1 MGGVDTAPEM
11 ERMTDMRV
19 YADQAATTSLSKT
32 ALEAMLPWMTEN
44 FGNPSALYEEGRT
57 ARDAVETAR
66 EKIAHLLHAK
76 AKEIYFTSGGTEAD
90 NWALQMAAAAGAR
103 IGKKHII
110 VSAIEHHAVLNPAKS
125 LERQGFRV
133 TYLPVTSEGLVLPE
147 ALEAAICPDTAL
159 VSVMY
164 ANNEVGTIQPVEE
177 LAAICRMHGVWFHTD
192 AVQAAGHVE
201 IDLTKLQADFLSVSA
216 HKFHGP
222 KGCGFLYVK
231 NGFRTESLLEG
242 GAQEKG
248 KRAGTENVPGIVGMA
263 AALEESL
270 INRDK
275 KDTFVLELRRQVG
288 IELCPVH
295 GHSPLSFEKSK
306 QAANKDRPLCVG
318 FRFGETDAGSVGSLC
333 GNVLV
338 NDALDGAVVDEL
350 LQSAVDGV
358 QQSGVALG
366 HADGVVLV
374 GILGVQNGQT
384 GVCLHILLCGDVVD
398 DDAVDLAGKQV
409 LNGGRAVVK
418 ADDVVIAVI
427 IAAVDEAGGAAL
439 GADLLALEI
448 IDALDVGAFLH
459 DDDLHAVGVAVGKA
473 HGVLT
478 LGRDGHAGSD
488 DIALAGLDGAQS
500 RVKVHIVNDQFQTQ
514 LLRERISDLDI
525 DTFKAGAFVALAVIR
540 NGLIRRELCIGG
552 HGEFPLG
559 HGLKIRT
566 RILLAT
572 GAQRCDHENCQK
584 QCNKFLHFISLF
596 LNKIDLD
603 SRPVWYGRMIA
614 RQSVRV
620 KDFLNV
626 YSCFFFIYSLFQR
639 IFTAFVNIPSPF
651 CVFAQSDSTACLKD

>member
-133 TYLPVTSEGLVLPE
+133 TYLPVTPEGLVLPE

-275 KDTFVLELRRQVG
+275 KDTFVLELRRQVAERLLS
-288 IELCPVH
+288 IEGSHLNGCGVMEGGEGAAA
-295 GHSPLSFEKSK
+295 GHRRCGTTCGCCRLPC
-306 QAANKDRPLCVG
+306 RPAVRQLKYQLRRHRGRSSSSVPRHEGCL
-318 FRFGETDAGSVGSLC
+318 RFGGARRARGRSGASHVLTAMGISPELAKGTIRISLDETNTQADAEFLMEV
-333 GNVLV
+333 
-338 NDALDGAVVDEL
+338 
-350 LQSAVDGV
+350 
-358 QQSGVALG
+358 
-366 HADGVVLV
+366 
-374 GILGVQNGQT
+374 IP
-384 GVCLHILLCGDVVD
+384 
-398 DDAVDLAGKQV
+398 DAVA
-409 LNGGRAVVK
+409 R
-418 ADDVVIAVI
+418 
-427 IAAVDEAGGAAL
+427 
-439 GADLLALEI
+439 
-448 IDALDVGAFLH
+448 
-459 DDDLHAVGVAVGKA
+459 
-473 HGVLT
+473 
-478 LGRDGHAGSD
+478 
-488 DIALAGLDGAQS
+488 
-500 RVKVHIVNDQFQTQ
+500 
-514 LLRERISDLDI
+514 LRSM
-525 DTFKAGAFVALAVIR
+525 A
-540 NGLIRRELCIGG
+540 
-552 HGEFPLG
+552 
-559 HGLKIRT
+559 
-566 RILLAT
+566 
-572 GAQRCDHENCQK
+572 
-584 QCNKFLHFISLF
+584 
-596 LNKIDLD
+596 
-603 SRPVWYGRMIA
+603 
-614 RQSVRV
+614 
-620 KDFLNV
+620 
-626 YSCFFFIYSLFQR
+626 
-639 IFTAFVNIPSPF
+639 
-651 CVFAQSDSTACLKD
+651 

>member
-133 TYLPVTSEGLVLPE
+133 TYLPVTSEGVVLPE
-147 ALEAAICPDTAL
+147 TLEAAICPDTAL

-177 LAAICRMHGVWFHTD
+177 LAEICRMHGVWFHTD

-275 KDTFVLELRRQVG
+275 KDTFVLELRRQVAERLLS
-288 IELCPVH
+288 IEGSHLNGCGVME
-295 GHSPLSFEKSK
+295 GGEG
-306 QAANKDRPLCVG
+306 AAAG
-318 FRFGETDAGSVGSLC
+318 TDAAGTTCRYCCLPCRPAVRQLKYQLQRHRGRSSSSV
-333 GNVLV
+333 
-338 NDALDGAVVDEL
+338 
-350 LQSAVDGV
+350 
-358 QQSGVALG
+358 
-366 HADGVVLV
+366 
-374 GILGVQNGQT
+374 
-384 GVCLHILLCGDVVD
+384 
-398 DDAVDLAGKQV
+398 
-409 LNGGRAVVK
+409 
-418 ADDVVIAVI
+418 
-427 IAAVDEAGGAAL
+427 
-439 GADLLALEI
+439 
-448 IDALDVGAFLH
+448 
-459 DDDLHAVGVAVGKA
+459 
-473 HGVLT
+473 
-478 LGRDGHAGSD
+478 
-488 DIALAGLDGAQS
+488 
-500 RVKVHIVNDQFQTQ
+500 
-514 LLRERISDLDI
+514 
-525 DTFKAGAFVALAVIR
+525 
-540 NGLIRRELCIGG
+540 
-552 HGEFPLG
+552 P
-559 HGLKIRT
+559 
-566 RILLAT
+566 
-572 GAQRCDHENCQK
+572 
-584 QCNKFLHFISLF
+584 
-596 LNKIDLD
+596 
-603 SRPVWYGRMIA
+603 
-614 RQSVRV
+614 
-620 KDFLNV
+620 
-626 YSCFFFIYSLFQR
+626 
-639 IFTAFVNIPSPF
+639 
-651 CVFAQSDSTACLKD
+651 

>member
-133 TYLPVTSEGLVLPE
+133 TYLPVTPEGLVLPE

-275 KDTFVLELRRQVG
+275 KDTFVLELRRQVAERLLS
-288 IELCPVH
+288 IEGSHLNGCGVMED
-295 GHSPLSFEKSK
+295 GEG
-306 QAANKDRPLCVG
+306 AAAG
-318 FRFGETDAGSVGSLC
+318 TDAAARHAGT
-333 GNVLV
+333 
-338 NDALDGAVVDEL
+338 AV
-350 LQSAVDGV
+350 SR
-358 QQSGVALG
+358 
-366 HADGVVLV
+366 AD
-374 GILGVQNGQT
+374 
-384 GVCLHILLCGDVVD
+384 
-398 DDAVDLAGKQV
+398 
-409 LNGGRAVVK
+409 R
-418 ADDVVIAVI
+418 
-427 IAAVDEAGGAAL
+427 
-439 GADLLALEI
+439 
-448 IDALDVGAFLH
+448 
-459 DDDLHAVGVAVGKA
+459 
-473 HGVLT
+473 LT
-478 LGRDGHAGSD
+478 LG
-488 DIALAGLDGAQS
+488 
-500 RVKVHIVNDQFQTQ
+500 K
-514 LLRERISDLDI
+514 
-525 DTFKAGAFVALAVIR
+525 AFVEIGRQYGLTIRPCAEGDELAPYGADCSGCMTQQIFETALHRRLHLPPGKTSRKECACFMTADIGAYNTCGHLCRYCYANYSKELVTQNMRQHDPQSPFLIGHSLPGDVI
-540 NGLIRRELCIGG
+540 
-552 HGEFPLG
+552 HQ
-559 HGLKIRT
+559 
-566 RILLAT
+566 
-572 GAQRCDHENCQK
+572 AQQESWVENQ
-584 QCNKFLHFISLF
+584 LSLF
-596 LNKIDLD
+596 DL
-603 SRPVWYGRMIA
+603 
-614 RQSVRV
+614 
-620 KDFLNV
+620 L
-626 YSCFFFIYSLFQR
+626 
-639 IFTAFVNIPSPF
+639 
-651 CVFAQSDSTACLKD
+651 

>member
-57 ARDAVETAR
+57 ARDEVETAR

-133 TYLPVTSEGLVLPE
+133 TYLPVTPEGLVLPE

-275 KDTFVLELRRQVG
+275 KDTFVLELRRQVAERLLS
-288 IELCPVH
+288 IEGSHLNGCGVME
-295 GHSPLSFEKSK
+295 GGEG
-306 QAANKDRPLCVG
+306 AAAG
-318 FRFGETDAGSVGSLC
+318 TDAAARHAGTAVSRADRLC
-333 GNVLV
+333 GNLNISFDGIEAEALLLYLDMKGVSVSAGAACSAGALEPSHVLTAMGISPELAKGTIRISLDET
-338 NDALDGAVVDEL
+338 NTQADAEFLMEV
-350 LQSAVDGV
+350 
-358 QQSGVALG
+358 
-366 HADGVVLV
+366 
-374 GILGVQNGQT
+374 IP
-384 GVCLHILLCGDVVD
+384 
-398 DDAVDLAGKQV
+398 DAVA
-409 LNGGRAVVK
+409 R
-418 ADDVVIAVI
+418 
-427 IAAVDEAGGAAL
+427 
-439 GADLLALEI
+439 
-448 IDALDVGAFLH
+448 
-459 DDDLHAVGVAVGKA
+459 
-473 HGVLT
+473 
-478 LGRDGHAGSD
+478 
-488 DIALAGLDGAQS
+488 
-500 RVKVHIVNDQFQTQ
+500 
-514 LLRERISDLDI
+514 LRSM
-525 DTFKAGAFVALAVIR
+525 A
-540 NGLIRRELCIGG
+540 
-552 HGEFPLG
+552 
-559 HGLKIRT
+559 
-566 RILLAT
+566 
-572 GAQRCDHENCQK
+572 
-584 QCNKFLHFISLF
+584 
-596 LNKIDLD
+596 
-603 SRPVWYGRMIA
+603 
-614 RQSVRV
+614 
-620 KDFLNV
+620 
-626 YSCFFFIYSLFQR
+626 
-639 IFTAFVNIPSPF
+639 
-651 CVFAQSDSTACLKD
+651 

>member
-19 YADQAATTSLSKT
+19 YADQAATTSLSET

-231 NGFRTESLLEG
+231 KRGPGPRACWRAERR
-242 GAQEKG
+242 KKR

-263 AALEESL
+263 AGSGGES
-270 INRDK
+270 DK
-275 KDTFVLELRRQVG
+275 PRQKRYLRAG
-288 IELCPVH
+288 
-295 GHSPLSFEKSK
+295 
-306 QAANKDRPLCVG
+306 AA
-318 FRFGETDAGSVGSLC
+318 
-333 GNVLV
+333 
-338 NDALDGAVVDEL
+338 
-350 LQSAVDGV
+350 
-358 QQSGVALG
+358 
-366 HADGVVLV
+366 
-374 GILGVQNGQT
+374 QT
-384 GVCLHILLCGDVVD
+384 GRRAPAFHRREPFKRLWGH
-398 DDAVDLAGKQV
+398 
-409 LNGGRAVVK
+409 GGR
-418 ADDVVIAVI
+418 
-427 IAAVDEAGGAAL
+427 
-439 GADLLALEI
+439 
-448 IDALDVGAFLH
+448 
-459 DDDLHAVGVAVGKA
+459 
-473 HGVLT
+473 
-478 LGRDGHAGSD
+478 
-488 DIALAGLDGAQS
+488 
-500 RVKVHIVNDQFQTQ
+500 
-514 LLRERISDLDI
+514 
-525 DTFKAGAFVALAVIR
+525 
-540 NGLIRRELCIGG
+540 
-552 HGEFPLG
+552 
-559 HGLKIRT
+559 
-566 RILLAT
+566 
-572 GAQRCDHENCQK
+572 
-584 QCNKFLHFISLF
+584 
-596 LNKIDLD
+596 
-603 SRPVWYGRMIA
+603 
-614 RQSVRV
+614 
-620 KDFLNV
+620 
-626 YSCFFFIYSLFQR
+626 
-639 IFTAFVNIPSPF
+639 
-651 CVFAQSDSTACLKD
+651 

>member
-133 TYLPVTSEGLVLPE
+133 TYLPVTSEGMVLPE
-147 ALEAAICPDTAL
+147 TLEAAICPDTAL

-177 LAAICRMHGVWFHTD
+177 LAEICRMHGVWFHTD

-275 KDTFVLELRRQVG
+275 KDTFVLELRRQVAERLLS
-288 IELCPVH
+288 IEGSHLNGCGVME
-295 GHSPLSFEKSK
+295 GGEG
-306 QAANKDRPLCVG
+306 AAAG
-318 FRFGETDAGSVGSLC
+318 TDAAARHAGTAVSRADRLC
-333 GNVLV
+333 GNL
-338 NDALDGAVVDEL
+338 NISFNGIEAEALL
-350 LQSAVDGV
+350 LYLDMKGVSVSAG
-358 QQSGVALG
+358 
-366 HADGVVLV
+366 
-374 GILGVQNGQT
+374 
-384 GVCLHILLCGDVVD
+384 
-398 DDAVDLAGKQV
+398 
-409 LNGGRAVVK
+409 
-418 ADDVVIAVI
+418 
-427 IAAVDEAGGAAL
+427 EAC
-439 GADLLALEI
+439 
-448 IDALDVGAFLH
+448 
-459 DDDLHAVGVAVGKA
+459 
-473 HGVLT
+473 
-478 LGRDGHAGSD
+478 S
-488 DIALAGLDGAQS
+488 
-500 RVKVHIVNDQFQTQ
+500 
-514 LLRERISDLDI
+514 
-525 DTFKAGAFVALAVIR
+525 AGAL
-540 NGLIRRELCIGG
+540 
-552 HGEFPLG
+552 
-559 HGLKIRT
+559 
-566 RILLAT
+566 
-572 GAQRCDHENCQK
+572 
-584 QCNKFLHFISLF
+584 
-596 LNKIDLD
+596 
-603 SRPVWYGRMIA
+603 
-614 RQSVRV
+614 
-620 KDFLNV
+620 
-626 YSCFFFIYSLFQR
+626 
-639 IFTAFVNIPSPF
+639 
-651 CVFAQSDSTACLKD
+651 

>member
-147 ALEAAICPDTAL
+147 TLEAAICPDTAL

-177 LAAICRMHGVWFHTD
+177 LAEICRMHGVWFHTD

-263 AALEESL
+263 AALEEIPDL
-270 INRDK
+270 
-275 KDTFVLELRRQVG
+275 
-288 IELCPVH
+288 
-295 GHSPLSFEKSK
+295 
-306 QAANKDRPLCVG
+306 ADRTWTCS
-318 FRFGETDAGSVGSLC
+318 GSVQMGDETIICSGTHGEQDIASAFANSCNVAFAQIAQELGPGTLEKYTEQAGLTGSYSISGLPTAK
-333 GNVLV
+333 GSFDFDNITDGQLGWAGVGQYHDQV
-338 NDALDGAVVDEL
+338 NPAALMIYMGAIANGGKAAEPYL
-350 LQSAVDGV
+350 ILRTES
-358 QQSGVALG
+358 ALG
-366 HADGVVLV
+366 LPSLPHFTTRTGTLISADTAAALADLMANNVTQTYGASRFPNMDICAKSGTAEVGEGQTPHAWFAGFLRGEETPYAFVVLV
-374 GILGVQNGQT
+374 E
-384 GVCLHILLCGDVVD
+384 
-398 DDAVDLAGKQV
+398 
-409 LNGGRAVVK
+409 NGGGGSSV
-418 ADDVVIAVI
+418 
-427 IAAVDEAGGAAL
+427 AGGVAAKV
-439 GADLLALEI
+439 
-448 IDALDVGAFLH
+448 LDV
-459 DDDLHAVGVAVGKA
+459 
-473 HGVLT
+473 
-478 LGRDGHAGSD
+478 
-488 DIALAGLDGAQS
+488 
-500 RVKVHIVNDQFQTQ
+500 IVN
-514 LLRERISDLDI
+514 
-525 DTFKAGAFVALAVIR
+525 G
-540 NGLIRRELCIGG
+540 
-552 HGEFPLG
+552 
-559 HGLKIRT
+559 
-566 RILLAT
+566 
-572 GAQRCDHENCQK
+572 
-584 QCNKFLHFISLF
+584 
-596 LNKIDLD
+596 
-603 SRPVWYGRMIA
+603 Y
-614 RQSVRV
+614 
-620 KDFLNV
+620 
-626 YSCFFFIYSLFQR
+626 
-639 IFTAFVNIPSPF
+639 
-651 CVFAQSDSTACLKD
+651 

>member
-133 TYLPVTSEGLVLPE
+133 TYLPVTPEGLVLPE

-263 AALEESL
+263 AALQEACDHIDENAAKVTALRDKLIAGLSKIPHSALNGDPVHRLPGNVNFCFEGIEGESL
-270 INRDK
+270 LLLLDAK
-275 KDTFVLELRRQVG
+275 G
-288 IELCPVH
+288 ICA
-295 GHSPLSFEKSK
+295 SS
-306 QAANKDRPLCVG
+306 
-318 FRFGETDAGSVGSLC
+318 GSACTSGSLDPSH
-333 GNVLV
+333 V
-338 NDALDGAVVDEL
+338 
-350 LQSAVDGV
+350 
-358 QQSGVALG
+358 
-366 HADGVVLV
+366 
-374 GILGVQNGQT
+374 
-384 GVCLHILLCGDVVD
+384 
-398 DDAVDLAGKQV
+398 
-409 LNGGRAVVK
+409 
-418 ADDVVIAVI
+418 
-427 IAAVDEAGGAAL
+427 
-439 GADLLALEI
+439 LLAIGRPHE
-448 IDALDVGAFLH
+448 V
-459 DDDLHAVGVAVGKA
+459 A
-473 HGVLT
+473 HGSLRLSLCEWNTEEEV
-478 LGRDGHAGSD
+478 
-488 DIALAGLDGAQS
+488 DI
-500 RVKVHIVNDQFQTQ
+500 I
-514 LLRERISDLDI
+514 LREVPKVVEYL
-525 DTFKAGAFVALAVIR
+525 R
-540 NGLIRRELCIGG
+540 NMS
-552 HGEFPLG
+552 PM
-559 HGLKIRT
+559 
-566 RILLAT
+566 
-572 GAQRCDHENCQK
+572 
-584 QCNKFLHFISLF
+584 
-596 LNKIDLD
+596 
-603 SRPVWYGRMIA
+603 W
-614 RQSVRV
+614 
-620 KDFLNV
+620 KDMV
-626 YSCFFFIYSLFQR
+626 SGKK
-639 IFTAFVNIPSPF
+639 PF
-651 CVFAQSDSTACLKD
+651 ML